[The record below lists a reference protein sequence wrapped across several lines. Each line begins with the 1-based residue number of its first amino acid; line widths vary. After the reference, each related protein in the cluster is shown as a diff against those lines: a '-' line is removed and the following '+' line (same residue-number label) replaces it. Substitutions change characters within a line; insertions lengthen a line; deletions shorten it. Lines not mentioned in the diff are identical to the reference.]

1 MSCYPA
7 CPLASVLWVS
17 VAFFQRRIGFTPSAE
32 QENLGMF
39 FFVIFLFK
47 IRITEKLKVIP

>member
-7 CPLASVLWVS
+7 CPLASLLWVS

-32 QENLGMF
+32 QEDLGMF
-39 FFVIFLFK
+39 FFVLFIK
-47 IRITEKLKVIP
+47 IRITKKLKVIP